1 MKCSVLATGLG
12 FMLLFSSVAHANNL
26 GVIGEVFQIKEP
38 DLLQEIHQKLTALEQ
53 SGQLNAMMQQ
63 INHQAEAQIKR
74 PAPSPEITT
83 TSTPRVW
90 LFDPSIVLNQTIQG
104 EKGQVLWP
112 KGTVINPLTRVSIN
126 ETLIFFNADDSRQ
139 VKWAAAEIANSTQPV
154 KPILVQGDWSVLMK
168 AWQRP
173 VYFDQQGK
181 LTTRF
186 GITHVPAK
194 LTQAGLKFRIE
205 EDVPSL

>member
-1 MKCSVLATGLG
+1 MKWGMLRTVFS
-12 FMLLFSSVAHANNL
+12 FMLLFSSIAHANNL
-26 GVIGEVFQIKEP
+26 GVIGEVFPIKEP
-38 DLLQEIHQKLTALEQ
+38 DLLQEIHQKLTALQ
-53 SGQLNAMMQQ
+53 QNGQLNAMMQQ

-74 PAPSPEITT
+74 PTPSYGITT
-83 TSTPRVW
+83 TSAPRVW
-90 LFDPSIVLNQTIQG
+90 LFDPSIMLNQTIQD

-139 VKWAAAEIANSTQPV
+139 VKWAAAEMTNSTQPV

-194 LTQAGLKFRIE
+194 VTQAGLKFQIE
-205 EDVPSL
+205 EDVPPL